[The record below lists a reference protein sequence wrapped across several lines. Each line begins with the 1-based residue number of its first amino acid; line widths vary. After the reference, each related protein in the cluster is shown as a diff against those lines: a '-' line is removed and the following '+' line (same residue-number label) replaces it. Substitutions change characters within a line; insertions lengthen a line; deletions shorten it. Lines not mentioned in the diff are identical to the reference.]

1 MLTGGIAMQALL
13 VILFIIMVAGVGQL
27 YLNNREVFRK
37 NSKHLATRENK
48 FHDDSDRRLS

>member
-1 MLTGGIAMQALL
+1 MSAL
-13 VILFIIMVAGVGQL
+13 VIILFIIILAAVGQL
-27 YLNNREVFRK
+27 YLNNRETFRK